1 MKIIH
6 ALMLAACLGSLPVA
20 VMAKPAKPAP
30 VDPATL
36 AIGERAFMQCKA
48 CHSIEAGKRDGVG
61 PNLYGFYGSKAG
73 AHSATFKYSAAMK
86 AYGVTW
92 DDKTLDTFLAAP
104 TKAVP
109 GTRMAFRGVTD
120 PKTRE
125 ALIGYLRTKSSQ

>member
-1 MKIIH
+1 MKPIH
-6 ALMLAACLGSLPVA
+6 ALILTVCLGSMPAA

-36 AIGERAFMQCKA
+36 ALGERAFAQCKA
-48 CHSIEAGKRDGVG
+48 CHSIEAGKSDGVG

-73 AHSATFKYSAAMK
+73 GHSATFKYSAAMK

-92 DDKTLDTFLAAP
+92 DDKTLDTFLTAP

-120 PKTRE
+120 PKTRA
-125 ALIGYLRTKSSQ
+125 ALVDYLRVKSSQ